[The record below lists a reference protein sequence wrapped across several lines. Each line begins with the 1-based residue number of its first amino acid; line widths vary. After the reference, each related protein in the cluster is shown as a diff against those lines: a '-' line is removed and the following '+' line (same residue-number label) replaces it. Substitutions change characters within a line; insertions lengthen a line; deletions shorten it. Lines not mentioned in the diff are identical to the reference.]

1 MADQED
7 RTCENCDREIEHP
20 PDDGEEVQYCRRCLA
35 KAGRAEQEAR
45 RHVKVKRTGDWMDN
59 INRDK
64 L

>member
-7 RTCENCDREIEHP
+7 RTCENCDREIERP
-20 PDDGEEVQYCRRCLA
+20 PEDGEEVQYCRRCLA

-45 RHVKVKRTGDWMDN
+45 QYNQIKRTEDWMDN
-59 INRDK
+59 IDIDK